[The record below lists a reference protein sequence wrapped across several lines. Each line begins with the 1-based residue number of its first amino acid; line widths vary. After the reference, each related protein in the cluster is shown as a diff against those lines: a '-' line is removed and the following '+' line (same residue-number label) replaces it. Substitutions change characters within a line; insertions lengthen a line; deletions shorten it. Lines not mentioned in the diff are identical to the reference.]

1 MIRHRYPHKII
12 KLVNKKYYVIRIKMC
27 VEDAINFCFTARN
40 QARLVGPES
49 TYQVVMKELLKLQ
62 ETYLFTRLSAN
73 EY

>member
-1 MIRHRYPHKII
+1 
-12 KLVNKKYYVIRIKMC
+12 MC

-40 QARLVGPES
+40 QAQLVGPES
-49 TYQVVMKELLKLQ
+49 TYQIVMKELLKLQ